1 MVVHLARLSSSRS
14 LLYVCIVSSD
24 VHLDITMAI
33 KRVCENFSPCYKGEE
48 SRESILQVG
57 EKGKKERISSYV
69 TVRAH
74 SDRQTLL
81 LPTYTFVGKIGV
93 HISYFF

>member
-1 MVVHLARLSSSRS
+1 MVVHFSPSLFLSL
-14 LLYVCIVSSD
+14 LLYVFSSD

-33 KRVCENFSPCYKGEE
+33 NRVCENFSPCYKGEE

-93 HISYFF
+93 RIFFKA